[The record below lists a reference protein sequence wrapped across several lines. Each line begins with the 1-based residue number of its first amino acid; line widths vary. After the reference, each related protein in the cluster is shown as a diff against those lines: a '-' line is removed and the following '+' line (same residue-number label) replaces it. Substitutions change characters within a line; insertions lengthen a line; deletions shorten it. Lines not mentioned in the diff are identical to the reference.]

1 VEKKMDLKLNGL
13 RALITG
19 ASRGLGYATAQKLAA
34 EGVLVAINSRNE
46 ENLKQAALQIEQQT
60 GVKPLT
66 IAGDVTQPEGAAQV
80 VQQAIDALGGLD
92 LLTTNAGGPPPARF
106 EEIDDQL
113 WQNAFELCLMMH
125 VRLIRAA
132 LPALR
137 QSKAASVV
145 TFTSYSAK
153 QPIPN
158 LILSN
163 TLRAGVLGLTKSLSQ
178 EYGTE
183 GIRFNSVLPA
193 WIETERVIALMKNRA
208 QINQTSVEIEIQ
220 KQSQQ
225 SVFGRMGTA
234 EELANAVVF
243 LLSPLSSYITGVML
257 TVDGG
262 MYKALY

>member
-1 VEKKMDLKLNGL
+1 MDLKLKGL

-19 ASRGLGYATAQKLAA
+19 ASRGLGFATALRLAA
-34 EGVLVAINSRNE
+34 EGVNLAINSRST
-46 ENLKQAALQIEQQT
+46 ENLQHAAEKIEHET
-60 GVKPLT
+60 GSRPVIVP
-66 IAGDVTQPEGAAQV
+66 GDVAQREEAERV
-80 VQQAIDALGGLD
+80 VHRAIDALGGLD
-92 LLTTNAGGPPPARF
+92 LLATNAGGPPPGKF
-106 EEIDDQL
+106 EELDDIA
-113 WQNAFELCLMMH
+113 WQQAFELCLMMH

-137 QSKAASVV
+137 RSKAASVV

-178 EYGTE
+178 EYGPE

-193 WIETERVIALMKNRA
+193 WIETERVLALMEHRA
-208 QINQTSVEIEIQ
+208 RINQSSVEEEIH
-220 KQSQQ
+220 KQAQQ

-234 EELANAVVF
+234 EELASAVVF
-243 LLSPLSSYITGVML
+243 LLSPVSSYITGVML

-262 MYKALY
+262 MYKALF